1 MSGRG
6 NQLRSPC
13 DSVVMVRRSS
23 TRRVVLLALG
33 LSLVGLAVAT
43 PASADPA
50 RPTDYRSTVL
60 RVHPKLPQG
69 VEVSVVGGDSFLEL
83 RVARGHSAVVPD
95 YEQGAGTTPEPYLRF
110 LADGTVERNERSI
123 AAAINRSRY
132 GTDPTAA
139 DPKGTPKWTVVARDG
154 RYLWHDHRIHWM
166 LPNRPK
172 AVSAD
177 GRVDMGG
184 PNGAWTV
191 DLTVDDEPVVVTGE
205 LVLLASPSPVP
216 WLGMLVL
223 AAGCLIGLA
232 LFRVRAGRPAPHRAL
247 AGALAISSLLAV
259 GVGTAQ
265 WFDIPKAAG
274 GTILTAAIPAVALVA
289 SVVAFVARAARTKLV
304 ALAAAVAALGG
315 WAVLRRT
322 VLTRAV
328 LPTSLPFAVDRAVT
342 ALALGV
348 ALAGVTILVWR
359 PPTDAA
365 AATASPTDGTAGTA
379 PAPRSA

>member
-1 MSGRG
+1 
-6 NQLRSPC
+6 
-13 DSVVMVRRSS
+13 MVRRSS
-23 TRRVVLLALG
+23 TRRVVLLAIG
-33 LSLVGLAVAT
+33 FTLAALAPAA

-50 RPTDYRSTVL
+50 RPTDYRSTIL
-60 RVHPKLPQG
+60 RVHPSLPPG
-69 VEVSVVGGDSFLEL
+69 VEVAVVGGDSFLEL
-83 RVARGHSAVVPD
+83 HVGRGHTAEVPD
-95 YEQGAGTTPEPYLRF
+95 YEQGAGTTPDPYLRF

-139 DPKGTPKWTVVARDG
+139 DPKGTPKWTVVAHDG

-172 AVSAD
+172 AVAAD

-184 PNGAWTV
+184 PDGVWTA
-191 DLTVDDEPVVVTGE
+191 DLIVDDTPVVVTGE

-216 WLGMLVL
+216 WVGLFAVI
-223 AAGCLIGLA
+223 AGSLIGWA
-232 LFRVRAGRPAPHRAL
+232 IVRVRRGRPAPHQAL
-247 AGALAISSLLAV
+247 AGALGVASLLAV
-259 GVGTAQ
+259 GVGAAQ
-265 WFDIPKAAG
+265 WLDIPKEAG
-274 GTILTAAIPAVALVA
+274 GTILTAAVPAAALVA
-289 SVVAFVARAARTKLV
+289 SVVAFVARSARTKLM

-315 WAVLRRT
+315 WAVLRRA

-348 ALAGVTILVWR
+348 ALAGVVILVWR
-359 PPTDAA
+359 PPTEVAA
-365 AATASPTDGTAGTA
+365 APASPSDGPAGSA
-379 PAPRSA
+379 PTPRPAR